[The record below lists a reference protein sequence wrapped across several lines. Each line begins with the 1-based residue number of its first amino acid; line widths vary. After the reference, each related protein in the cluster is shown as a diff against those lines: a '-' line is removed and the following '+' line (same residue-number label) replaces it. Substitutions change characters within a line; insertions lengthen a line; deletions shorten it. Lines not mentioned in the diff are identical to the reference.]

1 MPTKKAQKSRFKW
14 RYASPEKQE
23 KRRYELYSQFA
34 LSQCHMGVKTTLDT
48 KDKIVGCTTLANCP
62 IEDFEKLIHKL
73 RKMFRRGD
81 YNLYPKI
88 QTTEENL

>member
-1 MPTKKAQKSRFKW
+1 MKKAQKSRFKW

-34 LSQCHMGVKTTLDT
+34 LAQCHMGVKTTLDT
-48 KDKIVGCTTLANCP
+48 KDKIVGCTTLANCS
-62 IEDFEKLIHKL
+62 IEDFEKLIREL
-73 RKMFRRGD
+73 RKMFRNGD

-88 QTTEENL
+88 QITQDDE